1 MGGWLEAV
9 DGYVEHKQLLG
20 QWRPL
25 SAQKCRQVLVQFVR
39 EVDVCRLDEA
49 SLGGWVNQAGFAAG
63 TRINR
68 WTITRGFLAWAGV
81 DVSVPSP
88 PQPRSTPR
96 PLRDVDVSALLAEC
110 DLRDEV
116 FVSLAVCEGLRTG
129 EIHRLDVGDVDIG
142 GRTVFVVGKGGHQR
156 WVPLTEASAARICR
170 YCDGPRGWRP
180 GALVAKDEQGSRVS
194 HSWFGNRARKLMT
207 AAGIKRPG
215 VNLHAL
221 RHTAATRLWM
231 ETSDLF
237 MTQQLL
243 GHTNVAT
250 TARYVASRPTGAMR
264 DAMNRVSS

>member
-1 MGGWLEAV
+1 MRDWMGAV
-9 DGYVEHKQLLG
+9 EEYVEYKQALG
-20 QWRPL
+20 RWRSS

-39 EVDVCRLDEA
+39 EVDLDGLDEEV
-49 SLGGWVNQAGFAAG
+49 LGGWVNEAGFAAG

-81 DVSVPSP
+81 DVSIPSP
-88 PQPRSTPR
+88 PQPRSMPR
-96 PLRDVDVSALLAEC
+96 PLRDVDVAALLAEC
-110 DLRDEV
+110 ELRDEV

-129 EIHRLDVGDVDIG
+129 ELHRLDLDDVDLG
-142 GRTVFVVGKGGHQR
+142 GRVVFVVGKGGHQR
-156 WVPLTEASAARICR
+156 WVPLTDASAARICR
-170 YCDGPRGWRP
+170 YCDGPREW
-180 GALVAKDEQGSRVS
+180 GAGPLIANERDGSRLA
-194 HSWFGNRARKLMT
+194 HSWFGNRARRLMT

-250 TARYVASRPTGAMR
+250 TARYVASRPTAAMR
-264 DAMNRVSS
+264 EAMNRVAT